1 MAQAQATSSQRASG
15 GPDLDQVVALGKA
28 VGDRLRAGILQV
40 LHQDSYAVGELC
52 ELFDVPQPALSHH
65 LKILHQAGL
74 VARRREGNSIFYRR
88 AALPVDDPAGALL
101 EALDHDALPEHL
113 AGRVAAIH
121 RARNRRSAAFFDSHA
136 AEIGGH
142 QAEICDPDA
151 YGDLVMDMIDA
162 ALTEGLPARQALE
175 VGPGTGEL
183 LAALADRFTTTIG
196 VDNARPMLGAARA
209 ALADRKGV
217 RLRYQDFMTLPRQR
231 RYDALV
237 AAMVIHHQASPA
249 AFFQQAAGVLRTP
262 GSLVVAELCRHD
274 QEWAADACGDLWLGF
289 DPDELTGWAERAGF
303 ETVQSQYLTRKNG
316 FRIQIHRF
324 RTTDGTRA
332 RQLRKTTP

>member
-1 MAQAQATSSQRASG
+1 MPHAQATSTDPVG
-15 GPDLDQVVALGKA
+15 GDLDQVVTLGKA

-88 AALPVDDPAGALL
+88 AALPSATPATALL
-101 EALDHDALPEHL
+101 DALDRSALPTGL
-113 AGRVAAIH
+113 ALRIDAVH
-121 RARNRRSAAFFDSHA
+121 QARNHRSAAFFDCHA
-136 AEIGGH
+136 AEIGDH
-142 QAEICDPDA
+142 QAEICEPDA

-162 ALTEGLPARQALE
+162 ALAEGLPARQALE
-175 VGPGTGEL
+175 VGPGSGEL
-183 LAALADRFTTTIG
+183 LGGLAGRFASTVG

-209 ALADRKGV
+209 ALASHAGV
-217 RLRYQDFMTLPRQR
+217 RLRHQDFMTLPRQR

-249 AFFQQAAGVLRTP
+249 AFFRQAARVLRDP
-262 GSLVVAELCRHD
+262 GAMVVVELCRHD
-274 QEWAADACGDLWLGF
+274 QDWAADACGDLWLGF
-289 DPDELTGWAERAGF
+289 EPDELTGWAARAGLDIV
-303 ETVQSQYLTRKNG
+303 ESQYLTRKNG

-324 RTTDGTRA
+324 RLSDGASA
-332 RQLRKTTP
+332 RQLRKLHS